1 MATAA
6 RPMPFEERSS
16 SVLSESAADEE
27 KALSL
32 DNKDADASVNSTP
45 SKDSLEGVVAAHGTF
60 AKVTRYLAQ
69 LGVETRSTERIPED
83 ERDQLSLARLI
94 IRQIMFWFSVNLSFS
109 CLGTGMLGGMYY
121 TLDFPTSMAVIW
133 LGTALGVCVSA
144 TMATIG
150 PKTGLR
156 TMAASRFAG
165 GWPLT
170 RVYPSFSGT
179 AIFSLLNAM
188 TQLMYAVTT
197 VIVGAQALRSINHDL
212 SLIVGI
218 VVLTVVVV
226 LLCVWGWQF
235 LHIWERYAWIGCFI
249 IYCIVLGLGTR
260 GHYDVHAGT
269 ADMATGR
276 ELQGNVLSFL
286 GIMFSVGSGWTSIAA
301 DYNMTLPHTTPSWA
315 IWVSSFVGMYLPIA
329 FTCSVSA
336 TFNILT
342 DPAYVS
348 AFEEESLGGVVGHIL
363 ISNAG
368 GFGKFLMVL
377 LAFSTV
383 SANVPNTYSGALC
396 LQTLHP
402 WLMKIPRVFFV
413 LVFAIIYLVV
423 AIVGREHFSEILSNF
438 SAILAYYTAI
448 LSAIVFIEVLWFRR
462 KNGPLGGDKT
472 NWDESTNFKKLPPGL
487 ACVASIACS
496 IPLIVLSMAETW
508 YTGPIALAIS
518 KPYGGDL
525 GFEVAAGMSTITY
538 FLFRHLEIRY
548 FGR

>member
-1 MATAA
+1 M
-6 RPMPFEERSS
+6 
-16 SVLSESAADEE
+16 LSEPSAAAEDEE
-27 KALSL
+27 KALSSL
-32 DNKDADASVNSTP
+32 ENKETDASVNSTQ
-45 SKDSLEGVVAAHGTF
+45 SKDSLDGVVAAHGAF
-60 AKVTRYLAQ
+60 GKLTRYLAQ

-83 ERDQLSLARLI
+83 ERDQLSLPRLI
-94 IRQIMFWFSVNLSFS
+94 ARQIMFWFSVNLSFS
-109 CLGTGMLGGMYY
+109 CLGTGMLGGMYF

-144 TMATIG
+144 TMATLG

-165 GWPLT
+165 GWP
-170 RVYPSFSGT
+170 GT
-179 AIFSLLNAM
+179 AIFSILNAM

-197 VIVGAQALRSINHDL
+197 VIVGAQALRSINHDV
-212 SLIVGI
+212 SLVVGI
-218 VVLTVVVV
+218 VILTVVVA
-226 LLCVWGWQF
+226 LLCIWGYQF
-235 LHIWERYAWIGCFI
+235 LHLWERYAWVGCFL

-269 ADMATGR
+269 AEMATGR

-301 DYNMTLPHTTPSWA
+301 DYNMTLPHTTPTWA

-342 DPAYVS
+342 APEYVS
-348 AFEEESLGGVVGHIL
+348 AFEEESLGGIVGHIL
-363 ISNAG
+363 ITNAG

-383 SANVPNTYSGALC
+383 SANIPNTYSGALC

-402 WLMKIPRVFFV
+402 WLMKIPRIFFV
-413 LVFAIIYLVV
+413 IGFAAIYLVV
-423 AIVGREHFSEILSNF
+423 ALVGREHFSEILSNF
-438 SAILAYYTAI
+438 SAILAYYTAF

-462 KNGPLGGDKT
+462 ANGPLGGSRT
-472 NWDESTNFKKLPPGL
+472 NWDDVTDYKKLPPGI
-487 ACVASIACS
+487 ACTASIVCT

-508 YTGPIALAIS
+508 YTGPIALAVS

-525 GFEVAAGMSTITY
+525 GFEVSAGMATITY
-538 FLFRHLEIRY
+538 FVSRHFEIRY

>member
-1 MATAA
+1 MAAA
-6 RPMPFEERSS
+6 VQRLPLETRSL
-16 SVLSESAADEE
+16 SVLSEPSAAAEDEE
-27 KALSL
+27 KALSSL
-32 DNKDADASVNSTP
+32 DNKETDASVNSTQ
-45 SKDSLEGVVAAHGTF
+45 SKDSLDGVVAAHGAF
-60 AKVTRYLAQ
+60 GKLTRYLAQ

-83 ERDQLSLARLI
+83 ERDQPVSNFLS
-94 IRQIMFWFSVNLSFS
+94 MFWFSVNLSFS
-109 CLGTGMLGGMYY
+109 CLGTGMLGGMYF

-144 TMATIG
+144 TMATLG
-150 PKTGLR
+150 PRTGLR

-165 GWPLT
+165 GWP
-170 RVYPSFSGT
+170 GT
-179 AIFSLLNAM
+179 AIFSILNAM

-197 VIVGAQALRSINHDL
+197 VIVGAQALRSINHDV
-212 SLIVGI
+212 SLVVGI
-218 VVLTVVVV
+218 VILTVVVA
-226 LLCVWGWQF
+226 LLCIWGYQF
-235 LHIWERYAWIGCFI
+235 LHLWERYAWVGCFV

-260 GHYDVHAGT
+260 GQYDVHAGT
-269 ADMATGR
+269 AEMATGR

-301 DYNMTLPHTTPSWA
+301 DYNMTLPHTTPTWA
-315 IWVSSFVGMYLPIA
+315 IWMSSFIGMYLPIA

-342 DPAYVS
+342 APDYVA

-363 ISNAG
+363 IANAG

-383 SANVPNTYSGALC
+383 SANIPNTYSGALC

-402 WLMKIPRVFFV
+402 WLMKIPRIFFV
-413 LVFAIIYLVV
+413 IGFAAIYLVV
-423 AIVGREHFSEILSNF
+423 ALVGREHFSEILSNF
-438 SAILAYYTAI
+438 SAILAYYTAF

-462 KNGPLGGDKT
+462 ANGPLGGSRT
-472 NWDESTNFKKLPPGL
+472 NWDDVTDYKKLPPGI
-487 ACVASIACS
+487 ACTASIACT

-508 YTGPIALAIS
+508 YTGPIALAVS

-525 GFEVAAGMSTITY
+525 GFEVSAGMATITY
-538 FLFRHLEIRY
+538 FVFRHFEIRY